1 MSQSEREQSTLA
13 ATASDNFHPDRATWW
28 DSVFLGV
35 LLLAMCSQINIGDIG
50 QDTTREGYVTKQLKI
65 ALPDIALLLNFGWFI
80 ARTTL
85 MRAWKKLWWP
95 PLPCWALIFA
105 MLLAFVHSDAMW
117 SKAGAAV
124 ESVDGGLGAQLKAVL
139 KDKGTFQ
146 SIKEAIAEIIQYG
159 LYFLVAPWI
168 FVNLIHDR
176 RPSTFIER
184 RRFALGMFAIAVGI
198 VIAIA
203 ISQLWTM
210 DKEPPRAGFGSPNM
224 YAAFCAIALPL
235 ALAFLAHELPG
246 LWRFSLLFV
255 VIVLFQKW
263 LFPGTLLSL
272 WAEIALFAALLLF
285 VFLRPKYRLQ
295 DDPAGVMSRFMGA
308 ALAGAA
314 ILVSLGFHSPS
325 AKLANQ
331 RAEFMRLNSATQP
344 VKKQFVEWYASQ
356 GFAVPRQRAFATGVG
371 PGNYQI
377 NIGTYYGSGLP
388 NEEKMPPD
396 SNNLYLVQAVSIG
409 LLGLGA
415 LLWVIFYFVRLAW
428 QARKYF
434 ADDWLASAVL
444 ASLAAWLFVNLFHA
458 MIVRGAGV
466 VLAFVLSLAVVAA
479 RLNWRDQSTLI
490 AGEDSNLS
498 ERTAQPGV

>member
-1 MSQSEREQSTLA
+1 MSQSENSRPTPDQSTFA
-13 ATASDNFHPDRATWW
+13 RFFQPQRATWW

-80 ARTTL
+80 ARTIL

-159 LYFLVAPWI
+159 LYFLVAPWL

-176 RPSTFIER
+176 RSSTFIER
-184 RRFALGMFAIAVGI
+184 RKFALGMFAIAV
-198 VIAIA
+198 VTVVSLALLENA
-203 ISQLWTM
+203 RVELSAQ
-210 DKEPPRAGFGSPNM
+210 EVVSAPRASWGSPNIFNSFV
-224 YAAFCAIALPL
+224 ALALPL
-235 ALAFLAHELPG
+235 LLAWTWSVTHEREWPYRWSQFLSTFAFVSLTVVASVWSAIATFIG
-246 LWRFSLLFV
+246 IVVVFFFSLRPMR
-255 VIVLFQKW
+255 VLGAVTSLVW
-263 LFPGTLLSL
+263 LG
-272 WAEIALFAALLLF
+272 
-285 VFLRPKYRLQ
+285 
-295 DDPAGVMSRFMGA
+295 
-308 ALAGAA
+308 AGAY
-314 ILVSLGFHSPS
+314 IWNTSPP
-325 AKLANQ
+325 NHP

-415 LLWVIFYFVRLAW
+415 LLWVIFHFVRLAW

-490 AGEDSNLS
+490 AGEDLNLS
-498 ERTAQPGV
+498 ERPAQPGV